1 VKSAALIGSLAD
13 RNLTPCHEGAA
24 GPPSVID
31 GMRILLVEDHPTLRE
46 VIRDHLTGRGF
57 VVDAFA
63 GGQDALAAVEV
74 VGYDALILDLGL
86 PDMDGLDLLV
96 RIRTLAGSALPAL
109 IVTARDAVPERVRGL
124 DAGAD
129 DYLVKPFDLMELEAR
144 LRAVLRRP
152 GDRRMELLSL
162 GRLRLDRARREAS
175 VDDVP
180 LALQRRELALLD
192 QLLRADGRVVV
203 RDLLEE
209 RLYGLEEAVTPNAL
223 EALVS
228 RLRRKLEAAQCGVR
242 IETRRGIGY
251 RLTADEGT

>member
-1 VKSAALIGSLAD
+1 
-13 RNLTPCHEGAA
+13 
-24 GPPSVID
+24 
-31 GMRILLVEDHPTLRE
+31 MRILLIEDHPTLRE
-46 VIRDHLTGRGF
+46 VVHDHLTGRGF

-74 VGYDALILDLGL
+74 VGYDAMVLDLGL
-86 PDMDGLDLLV
+86 PDLDGLDLLAG
-96 RIRTLAGSALPAL
+96 IRARVGWALPAL
-109 IVTARDAVPERVRGL
+109 IVTARDAVPDRIRGL

-152 GDRRMELLSL
+152 GDRRTELLSL
-162 GRLRLDRARREAS
+162 GRLQLDRVRREAS
-175 VDDVP
+175 VGGVP

-209 RLYGLEEAVTPNAL
+209 RLYGL
-223 EALVS
+223 
-228 RLRRKLEAAQCGVR
+228 
-242 IETRRGIGY
+242 
-251 RLTADEGT
+251 